1 MSQKR
6 LLVVSQV
13 YPPDPASVGQH
24 IADVAEEM
32 THRDWE
38 VTVFTSNRGYDNYA
52 ELYKSS
58 EFLKGVRVSRLSFT
72 SFGKS
77 SIFTRVIGQLSLLVQ
92 TLFRCLTIKRPDAVL
107 VSTHLVCIVA
117 PFLKFLRKIPYIY
130 WIMDLNPD
138 QAIAAGVLRKD
149 SVSAKLYNGLQYLV
163 LSRADTV
170 VSLDK
175 FMFKKVSRKAGEI
188 PNHLILPPWPH
199 EDRLNVTLDKNNS
212 FREENNWGAK
222 RIFMYS
228 GNHSLVHPLDT
239 FLTATKGFKD
249 ENKFL
254 MAFIGGGLGKG
265 LVEKWIANNPET
277 PVTSLPYQPMNHLHR
292 SLSAADVHLV
302 SMGDDMIGCIH
313 PCKIYSAMAI
323 GKPILLLGNIANHI
337 TEILDEYDIGWS
349 VKHGDIES
357 MIKLLTYL
365 RDVDRDLL
373 LEKGKNAKKVIEGRF
388 SQKLLLESFCHCI
401 EKTQL

>member
-188 PNHLILPPWPH
+188 PNHFILPPWPH
-199 EDRLNVTLDKNNS
+199 EDLLIATPN
-212 FREENNWGAK
+212 ENFG
-222 RIFMYS
+222 I
-228 GNHSLVHPLDT
+228 LT
-239 FLTATKGFKD
+239 FL
-249 ENKFL
+249 
-254 MAFIGGGLGKG
+254 
-265 LVEKWIANNPET
+265 
-277 PVTSLPYQPMNHLHR
+277 
-292 SLSAADVHLV
+292 
-302 SMGDDMIGCIH
+302 GD
-313 PCKIYSAMAI
+313 
-323 GKPILLLGNIANHI
+323 
-337 TEILDEYDIGWS
+337 
-349 VKHGDIES
+349 
-357 MIKLLTYL
+357 
-365 RDVDRDLL
+365 
-373 LEKGKNAKKVIEGRF
+373 
-388 SQKLLLESFCHCI
+388 
-401 EKTQL
+401 